1 MSNVDPI
8 KILERNKVF
17 IGSIKKENER
27 LKEEIKVLLRNNK
40 TLTELVE
47 VLEDKILSLTGDMG
61 KKYVYDYE
69 KSGWMID
76 GSSDRDIMELKE
88 GKIDIRKINLQLS
101 EIIRLMEMHKVKHL
115 RREQEIN
122 NKVSGVEEVG
132 IKKEEKS

>member
-1 MSNVDPI
+1 MGNIDPI

-17 IGSIKKENER
+17 IDSIKKKNDR

-40 TLTELVE
+40 TLIELVE
-47 VLEDKILSLTGDMG
+47 VLEDKILSLTPGMG

-76 GSSDRDIMELKE
+76 GSSDRNIMELKE
-88 GKIDIRKINLQLS
+88 DKIDIRKINLQLS
-101 EIIRLMEMHKVKHL
+101 EIIRLIEMHKVKNL

-132 IKKEEKS
+132 DKKEEES